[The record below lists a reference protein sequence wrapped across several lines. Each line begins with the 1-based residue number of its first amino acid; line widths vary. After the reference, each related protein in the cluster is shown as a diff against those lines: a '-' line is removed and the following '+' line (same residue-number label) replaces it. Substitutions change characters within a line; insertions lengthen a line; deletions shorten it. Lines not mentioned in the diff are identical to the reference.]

1 MNQSLIQIRQQRRI
15 LPNNKK
21 YTKPLPSFG
30 SKRNATLIYD
40 RSVLTNERIN
50 KNLRIEKNI
59 FGESSCHCDSCGK
72 RSTLMKKIFQLYQFP
87 QTKYHI
93 TLKKQLMEKVKINSP
108 IQKTYPLYRIVKR
121 IKTKKKFTIKKVLT
135 KQTINEQQQQKP
147 STIQSAILELKQI
160 IRVDSTQ
167 QSKRNKPKSKDSK
180 NSYTSLLK
188 GRRNLRQLF
197 FIPQLE
203 SPIKQFIIK
212 NSKPNT
218 VHHSP
223 MQSLYDFKISSSF
236 RGL

>member
-1 MNQSLIQIRQQRRI
+1 
-15 LPNNKK
+15 
-21 YTKPLPSFG
+21 
-30 SKRNATLIYD
+30 
-40 RSVLTNERIN
+40 
-50 KNLRIEKNI
+50 
-59 FGESSCHCDSCGK
+59 
-72 RSTLMKKIFQLYQFP
+72 MKKIFQLYRFP
-87 QTKYHI
+87 QTNQW
-93 TLKKQLMEKVKINSP
+93 KKQKQFRRFRRLINCV
-108 IQKTYPLYRIVKR
+108 IFIIRYRIVKR

-135 KQTINEQQQQKP
+135 KQTVNEQQQKT
-147 STIQSAILELKQI
+147 STIQNAIMELKQI

-167 QSKRNKPKSKDSK
+167 QSKRMKPKSKDQK

-197 FIPQLE
+197 VIPQFE

-212 NSKPNT
+212 NSKPHT

>member
-1 MNQSLIQIRQQRRI
+1 MNQSIMQIKQQRSI
-15 LPNNKK
+15 YSNHKK
-21 YTKPLPSFG
+21 YSKPLPSYG
-30 SKRNATLIYD
+30 SKRNATLIQD
-40 RSVLTNERIN
+40 RSVFTKERIN
-50 KNLRIEKNI
+50 KNLRIQKNI
-59 FGESSCHCDSCGK
+59 FGESSCYCDSCGK

-87 QTKYHI
+87 QTKQWR
-93 TLKKQLMEKVKINSP
+93 KQKQIRKFRRLINCV
-108 IQKTYPLYRIVKR
+108 IFIIRYRIMKR

-135 KQTINEQQQQKP
+135 KQTVNEQQQKP
-147 STIQSAILELKQI
+147 STIQNAISELKQI
-160 IRVDSTQ
+160 IIDDTTQ
-167 QSKRNKPKSKDSK
+167 QSKRSKPKSKDNK
-180 NSYTSLLK
+180 NSYSSLLK

>member
-1 MNQSLIQIRQQRRI
+1 MNQSLMQIKQQRRI
-15 LPNNKK
+15 LPNHKK
-21 YTKPLPSFG
+21 YTKQLPSFG
-30 SKRNATLIYD
+30 SKRNVTLIYD

-87 QTKYHI
+87 QTNQWR
-93 TLKKQLMEKVKINSP
+93 KQKQIRRFRRLIHC
-108 IQKTYPLYRIVKR
+108 IIFIIRYRIVKR

-147 STIQSAILELKQI
+147 STIQNAILELKQI